1 LVTQFSGLTISAQVR
16 DEAAV
21 SRRFDPLMTLINR
34 LCAQLQAGAVRI
46 QPGASPLQF
55 RKQDGPRPVYAL
67 DFPPGSLPPPFETM
81 FRPTITLA
89 KDQLVLAAS
98 TEAAAKAAGLSSGRP
113 AGRWEAP
120 AAYLPMVRRLPGSLV
135 YLNVSDPR
143 DTIPAMIEALP
154 ILAQQINAQAAQ
166 QQRLRDPRG
175 IRPPAPT
182 LRIDPDHLPRAD
194 ELVPRLFPAS
204 TAMVVDTRGA
214 TLVAR
219 EPIPSL
225 TSPASGGV
233 VIALLLPA
241 VQSARE
247 AARRAQCINN
257 LKQIALAMHDYF
269 SANGAF
275 PMPAITDKDGKPLLS
290 WRVAILPYIE
300 QAELYNKFKLDEP
313 WDSPHNKALLK
324 EMPPTYLCPSR
335 RSVEPNTTTYRV
347 FVGPSAMFESGQA
360 TDLTTVTDGTSNTI
374 LVVEAREAVPWTKP
388 DVLEFDP
395 QAKPSLFGAGSPH
408 PGGFNATFGDGSV
421 RFLKNSINL
430 NVFKALVTRNG
441 GEVVSSDS
449 F

>member
-1 LVTQFSGLTISAQVR
+1 
-16 DEAAV
+16 
-21 SRRFDPLMTLINR
+21 
-34 LCAQLQAGAVRI
+34 
-46 QPGASPLQF
+46 
-55 RKQDGPRPVYAL
+55 
-67 DFPPGSLPPPFETM
+67 
-81 FRPTITLA
+81 
-89 KDQLVLAAS
+89 
-98 TEAAAKAAGLSSGRP
+98 
-113 AGRWEAP
+113 
-120 AAYLPMVRRLPGSLV
+120 
-135 YLNVSDPR
+135 
-143 DTIPAMIEALP
+143 MIEALP
-154 ILAQQINAQAAQ
+154 ILAQQLNAQAA

-182 LRIDPDHLPRAD
+182 LRIDPDQLPRAD
-194 ELVPRLFPAS
+194 ELVARLFPAS
-204 TAMVVDTRGA
+204 TAMVVNTQGA

-233 VIALLLPA
+233 AIALLLPA

-247 AARRAQCINN
+247 AARRAQCVNN
-257 LKQIALAMHDYF
+257 LKQIALAMHNYH

-275 PMPAITDKDGKPLLS
+275 PMPAITDQDGKPLLS

-300 QAELYNKFKLDEP
+300 QLELYNKFKLDEP

-347 FVGPSAMFESGQA
+347 FVGPSAMFEHGQGTEIA
-360 TDLTTVTDGTSNTI
+360 TVTDGTSNTL
-374 LVVEAREAVPWTKP
+374 LVVEAREAVPWTRP

-430 NVFKALVTRNG
+430 DVFKALVTRNG
-441 GEVVSSDS
+441 GEVVSSDA